1 MKRFGLRSA
10 TVAVSLTLLL
20 PMWIGPCVGQ
30 AQPDGESRPVHG
42 AAAVDNG
49 SATDKAA
56 TDKASTADANTADAN
71 TAEKQ
76 LIDELVERRIVLL
89 QGEIDDRAAEH
100 AIAALRYLDAVE
112 PGKDIYLYI
121 NSPGGLVSSA
131 LEIYDTMQQ
140 LESEVATVNFKLA
153 ASMGAFLLAAGT
165 RGKRFALA
173 NSYAIVHQP
182 FVTSKS
188 GQAADLEAIAAI
200 VRIRRQLNQV
210 FAQHTGQPLEKIER
224 DTQRDYL
231 MSAQEAKNY
240 GLVDQIIES
249 LSDLP

>member
-1 MKRFGLRSA
+1 MERLELKLA
-10 TVAVSLTLLL
+10 TVTALLLLL
-20 PMWIGPCVGQ
+20 PTFSVPCA
-30 AQPDGESRPVHG
+30 AQVQVNRSFDPAVKRV
-42 AAAVDNG
+42 AAADAPAI
-49 SATDKAA
+49 ATEA
-56 TDKASTADANTADAN
+56 
-71 TAEKQ
+71 Q

-89 QGEIDDRAAEH
+89 EGEIDQSAAEH
-100 AIAALRYLDAVE
+100 AIAALRYLDAVD

-121 NSPGGLVSSA
+121 NSPGGLVSST

-140 LESEVATVNFKLA
+140 LESDVATINFKLA

-182 FVTSKS
+182 FVTSRS
-188 GQAADLEAIAAI
+188 GQAADLKAIAAI
-200 VRIRRQLNQV
+200 FRIRHQLNQV
-210 FAQHTGQPLEKIER
+210 FAKLTGQPLEKLER

-240 GLVDQIIES
+240 GLVDQIIEN